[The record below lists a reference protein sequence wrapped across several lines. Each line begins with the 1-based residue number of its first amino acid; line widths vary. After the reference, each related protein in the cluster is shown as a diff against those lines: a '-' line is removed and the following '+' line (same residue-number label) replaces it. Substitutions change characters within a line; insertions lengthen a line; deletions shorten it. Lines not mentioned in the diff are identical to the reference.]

1 MFNNMVRSLEKIYY
15 PLAVFL
21 VVTVLFAVIHSLLY
35 ILLFIP
41 VVAFLGL
48 LRVFILNRRLEQ
60 FGVEAEG
67 KVLEF
72 RSALE
77 LDTNIASSRRHSIK
91 KEVLILEFKTA
102 DGKYIKGQ
110 PIDYEIREV
119 MNDNGINDEKFNPIG
134 KTYQLL
140 YDKYKPNRFIF
151 KDHLELNTNLYI
163 NLLVLFGIIL
173 VFFIVYIY
181 ASFNII
187 DTINNIF

>member
-1 MFNNMVRSLEKIYY
+1 MVRSLEKIYY

-48 LRVFILNRRLEQ
+48 LRVYILNRRLEQ

-77 LDTNIASSRRHSIK
+77 LDANIASSRRHSIK
-91 KEVLILEFKTA
+91 KEVLIIEFKTEE
-102 DGKYIKGQ
+102 GTYVKGQ
-110 PIDYEIREV
+110 PIEYEIAEV
-119 MNDNGINDEKFNPIG
+119 LNEDSGDDEEKFNPVG

-173 VFFIVYIY
+173 VFFVVYIY

-187 DTINNIF
+187 DTISNGL

>member
-35 ILLFIP
+35 ILFFIP

-119 MNDNGINDEKFNPIG
+119 MNDNGSNDEKFNPIG

>member
-91 KEVLILEFKTA
+91 KEVLILEFKTV

-119 MNDNGINDEKFNPIG
+119 MNDNGSNDEKFNPIG